1 MSKGQPTKGRETKM
15 ANDFENKR
23 IDKMVKVLN
32 DLSDNDLMSLLRD
45 ANSYDGKYEFVDGWN
60 MGEFLTMMMEGKKD
74 SELVDFIMEVA
85 SAINDYN
92 GSDGIEN
99 AAWGYP
105 DIYGLEIRDWSD
117 IAEQGRED
125 YLDDLAVDVIED
137 GRTSKFGVLPSE
149 VEWLLDE
156 FDSEDRLGWEGA
168 GTYLLYDDEDDPA
181 NYMTFDDDGFD
192 SFVRWI
198 DTNDADGAELVEN

>member
-1 MSKGQPTKGRETKM
+1 M
-15 ANDFENKR
+15 ANDFESKR

-32 DLSDNDLMSLLRD
+32 DLSDNDLMSLFYD
-45 ANSYDGKYEFVDGWN
+45 ANSWDGRYEFVDGRS
-60 MGEFLTMMMEGKKD
+60 MDEFLTVMVEGKSG

-85 SAINDYN
+85 SAIDSYN

-105 DIYGLEIRDWSD
+105 DVYGLEIRDWSD
-117 IAEQGRED
+117 IAEQRRED
-125 YLDDLAVDVIED
+125 CLDDLAQDVIED

-149 VEWLLDE
+149 VEELLDE

-168 GTYLLYDDEDDPA
+168 GTYLLDNDEDDPS
-181 NYMTFDDDGFD
+181 NYRTFDDDGFD
-192 SFVRWI
+192 SFVQWI
-198 DTNDADGAELVEN
+198 DTNDADAAELVEN

>member
-1 MSKGQPTKGRETKM
+1 M

-23 IDKMVKVLN
+23 IDKMVEVLN
-32 DLSDNDLMSLLRD
+32 SLSDNDLMSLFHD
-45 ANSYDGKYEFVDGWN
+45 ANSWDGCKYEFVDGLS
-60 MGEFLTMMMEGKKD
+60 MDDFLTMMVDAKSG

-105 DIYGLEIRDWSD
+105 DIYGLKIRDWAD

-125 YLDDLAVDVIED
+125 YLDDLAKDVIED
-137 GRTSKFGVLPSE
+137 GRTSQFGMLPSE
-149 VEWLLDE
+149 VEELLDE
-156 FDSEDRLGWEGA
+156 FASEDGLDWQGA
-168 GTYLLYDDEDDPA
+168 GDYVAWDGDTEMA
-181 NYMTFDDDGFD
+181 RKHFDDFD
-192 SFVRWI
+192 SYYEWAESDELSDCDFECAE
-198 DTNDADGAELVEN
+198 TDA

>member
-1 MSKGQPTKGRETKM
+1 M

-23 IDKMVKVLN
+23 IDKMVEVLN
-32 DLSDNDLMSLLRD
+32 DLSDDDLKSLFRD

-60 MGEFLTMMMEGKKD
+60 MGEFLTMKMEGKKG

-85 SAINDYN
+85 SAIDNYN
-92 GSDGIEN
+92 GSDGIED

-117 IAEQGRED
+117 IVEHGRDD
-125 YLDDLAVDVIED
+125 YLDELAVDVIED
-137 GRTSKFGVLPSE
+137 GRTSKFSVLPSE
-149 VEWLLDE
+149 VEELLDE
-156 FDSEDRLGWEGA
+156 FDSEDSIGWEGA

-192 SFVRWI
+192 SFIQWI